1 VDGGVINDG
10 AAVLDF
16 QLVRVLHHKLLA
28 THILH
33 FMLSPLKLDLHG
45 ALESV
50 FDFELLLVEFRESLL
65 SPVAAQSEHSRKTL
79 LCPPDYVLPELNLEL
94 HA

>member
-1 VDGGVINDG
+1 MQSACDLSYCEAALKPEDDVLVDGGVINDG

-28 THILH
+28 AHILH
-33 FMLSPLKLDLHG
+33 FVLGPLELDLHG

-50 FDFELLLVEFRESLL
+50 FDF
-65 SPVAAQSEHSRKTL
+65 
-79 LCPPDYVLPELNLEL
+79 
-94 HA
+94 